1 MESIFEEE
9 KHLVFFFRG
18 PKCAKKKQF
27 GGFIY
32 MAEHLD
38 DILIACNINQL

>member
-9 KHLVFFFRG
+9 KHLFFFSEAQSV
-18 PKCAKKKQF
+18 PKKKQF

-32 MAEHLD
+32 MAKHLD
-38 DILIACNINQL
+38 DSLIACNINQL